1 MNNAIFS
8 QERPQ
13 NEHTLSYAPGCKER
27 KSLNAELDRLS
38 SEVQDIPLI
47 IGGKE
52 VRTGKTERLSC
63 PMITS
68 MCLQIITRPVKKRCR
83 WPLMQL

>member
-27 KSLNAELDRLS
+27 KSLNEKSDQAYMTVGLKDNNLFCTRAQIRHLTAS
-38 SEVQDIPLI
+38 YPILQD
-47 IGGKE
+47 
-52 VRTGKTERLSC
+52 
-63 PMITS
+63 
-68 MCLQIITRPVKKRCR
+68 
-83 WPLMQL
+83 